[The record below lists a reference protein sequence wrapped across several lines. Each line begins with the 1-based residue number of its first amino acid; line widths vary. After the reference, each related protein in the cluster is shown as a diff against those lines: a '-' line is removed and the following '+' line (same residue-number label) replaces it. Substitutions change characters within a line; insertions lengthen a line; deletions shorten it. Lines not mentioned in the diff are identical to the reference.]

1 MREPKKCSCNYDC
14 DKQSFLE
21 EACFGLAK
29 DIIELDERR
38 DRDVDAIND
47 NFSAITEWA
56 EKITED
62 VKRLFAR
69 PILKEV
75 DHFENTD
82 NTWLWVLLWIDNI
95 IIALM
100 LFWVF

>member
-1 MREPKKCSCNYDC
+1 MREPKKCSCNCDC
-14 DKQSFLE
+14 EKQSFLE
-21 EACFGLAK
+21 EACLGLAE
-29 DIIELDERR
+29 DIVELDERR

-47 NFSAITEWA
+47 NFSVIVERSK
-56 EKITED
+56 KITED
-62 VKRLFAR
+62 VKRLAAR

-75 DHFENTD
+75 DHFENAD
-82 NTWLWVLLWIDNI
+82 HTWLWVLLWIDNI